1 MSDSNPDQVPFETLN
16 RRLFLY
22 AAKLAPEEAAE
33 LVCRW
38 AIFRTSIGDAELALR
53 YTELFG
59 KLEQHRKGLREQNSK
74 DVAAGR
80 VH

>member
-1 MSDSNPDQVPFETLN
+1 MSDSTPDQVPFETLN

-38 AIFRTSIGDAELALR
+38 ALFRTSIGDAELSRLYDEHGAEKLQR
-53 YTELFG
+53 LFG
-59 KLEQHRKGLREQNSK
+59 LPDPREEQQG
-74 DVAAGR
+74 
-80 VH
+80 